1 MHETLISLFLSFPYA
16 VLAGLLIGVA
26 CALLGVF
33 VILKRVVFIG
43 IALSEMAACGVAMAL
58 LLSVPP
64 FVGAVV
70 LTLLT
75 VCLLALP
82 FESRRIPRDAILG
95 VLFVAASS
103 LSVLLVSG
111 SGHGLQE
118 VKSLL
123 YGDLIL
129 TSRADFFVVCG
140 VMLPAIACLLVFMR
154 PTLYAFLDRESATVL
169 RVRPGRW
176 ELLFFLILGLV
187 VAAASKVAGAVLVF
201 CYLIAPAAAALLLA
215 RRLWLVLTLAC
226 LFAVLA
232 TLFGIGLSFSADL
245 PTNQTICAV
254 ACLLFAFCS
263 VVPGVRRLAARRRGT
278 GVERKTVNENTLT

>member
-1 MHETLISLFLSFPYA
+1 MFETLTTLCRSFPYA
-16 VLAGLLIGVA
+16 LMAGMLIGVA

-58 LLSVPP
+58 LLGVPP
-64 FVGAVV
+64 FFGAVV
-70 LTLLT
+70 LTLLA
-75 VCLLALP
+75 VCLLAIP
-82 FESRRIPRDAILG
+82 FESRRIPRDAIMG

-118 VKSLL
+118 IKSLL

-129 TSRADFFVVCG
+129 ANRADFFVVCA
-140 VMLPAIACLLVFMR
+140 VMIPSVVYLLLFMR
-154 PTLYAFLDRESATVL
+154 PTLYAFLDREAATVL
-169 RVRPGRW
+169 RVSPARW

-215 RRLWLVLTLAC
+215 RRLWLVLSLAG

-232 TLFGIGLSFSADL
+232 TLSGIALSFAADL
-245 PTNQTICAV
+245 PTNQTICAT
-254 ACLLFAFCS
+254 ACILLLLLGLIAVIRHCYAQLS
-263 VVPGVRRLAARRRGT
+263 KSWGLK
-278 GVERKTVNENTLT
+278 RKQ